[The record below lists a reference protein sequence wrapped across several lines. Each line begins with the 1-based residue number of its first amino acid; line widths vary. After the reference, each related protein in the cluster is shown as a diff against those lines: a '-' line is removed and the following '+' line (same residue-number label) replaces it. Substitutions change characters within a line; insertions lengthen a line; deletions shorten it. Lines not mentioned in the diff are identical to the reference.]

1 MKKHFGLTLLLL
13 PLLVGCGGTSN
24 FDTTQPPATEPTV
37 TDPFVLGTKRTDA
50 ELLEKAKAE
59 TGTFKAYGNSSRIAD
74 AVKGFITKYPELNLD
89 PAKST
94 GSKRKDSE
102 IYTKITS
109 EYSAKDN
116 SSGASFVL
124 IQDSARLATYRKS
137 PTKILTNYVS
147 DTFKANLDEG
157 DLVPLVDQ
165 YINKLF
171 IWNNTGAN
179 VPNISNV

>member
-24 FDTTQPPATEPTV
+24 STTTPAGGKGTEPTV

-165 YINKLF
+165 WRYCCLLDY
-171 IWNNTGAN
+171 
-179 VPNISNV
+179 SN